1 MNKKKKNAREGEK
14 GTTTTTTTTT
24 TTGAE
29 ATTTSTSKAVR
40 ARARA
45 GAFTGAWKFQN
56 REKKGRRSFGL
67 EPPSGLSRSQAKKNR
82 ERNSFAFIGSSGIG
96 FDFNWRKKS
105 LVGVTLTS
113 TRGVT
118 SNDESTAS
126 DAENVGSRKARF
138 VSKVFWWKK
147 MY

>member
-24 TTGAE
+24 AAE
-29 ATTTSTSKAVR
+29 ATTSTLTAVR

-96 FDFNWRKKS
+96 FDFNRRKKS

-147 MY
+147 LY